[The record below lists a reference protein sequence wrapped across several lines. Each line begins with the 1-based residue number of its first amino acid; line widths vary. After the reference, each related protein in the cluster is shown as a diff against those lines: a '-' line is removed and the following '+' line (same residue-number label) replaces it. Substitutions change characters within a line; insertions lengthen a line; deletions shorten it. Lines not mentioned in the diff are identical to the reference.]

1 MPSQNQTRHA
11 LLAKEAARRLL
22 NTIPGAQDVY
32 VGVLYTGRDGTD
44 KPSFAQGLVSRE
56 PGPLGQPPRRML
68 QALVQATL
76 KMMGVDPTDVLG
88 RDADTAERS
97 PTTDT
102 P

>member
-44 KPSFAQGLVSRE
+44 QHSFAQGLVSRE
-56 PGPLGQPPRRML
+56 PGSLGQPPRRML

-76 KMMGVDPTDVLG
+76 KMMGVDSADVFG
-88 RDADTAERS
+88 QAAEAGETS

>member
-11 LLAKEAARRLL
+11 LLATEAARRLL

-44 KPSFAQGLVSRE
+44 QPAFAQGLVSRE
-56 PGPLGQPPRRML
+56 SGPLGQPPRRML

-76 KMMGVDPTDVLG
+76 KMMGVDPADVFG
-88 RDADTAERS
+88 QAADTAERS
-97 PTTDT
+97 RSYG
-102 P
+102 